1 MNRTLT
7 QTLPRMLP
15 RALASVLLLLLVQ
28 GCAVQQWQSASIGR
42 YRDSHSLADT
52 LAELESQTPFN
63 RDRPLYLLNKGLLH
77 HLVGNYPQ
85 SNLDLE
91 AAKVALEQVQA
102 LSVTEGLIS
111 TTLNETFNDY
121 SATPSERVLLHT
133 VMALN
138 YLALNDLS
146 SARVEALQS
155 DLRMREI
162 GDDDAQLASARF
174 IAGLVFELNQEWSD
188 AMISYRKAEQILTR
202 RQQAVP
208 AALQARLLNSS
219 RLLGLDSE
227 HQGYLERFQS
237 APTTLPDNYGE
248 VLVLCFSGRV
258 AAMQQRRISIYAPSL
273 EHNVTIS
280 QPFYPPRLAL
290 PTARTLALGDDQVRL
305 ELLEDVDNLAREAL
319 QASQPKRIALSLA
332 RVTSKH
338 MLVKKSQ
345 KKDPMLGLLTDL
357 VSILTEV
364 ADTRSWNLLPATI
377 LIGTL
382 QLPAGTYRQ
391 GGVSGSGKTLLQQ
404 TASPQTV
411 STQ

>member
-1 MNRTLT
+1 MRTRTLA
-7 QTLPRMLP
+7 QTLPLILPRMLT

-63 RDRPLYLLNKGLLH
+63 RDRPLYLLNKGLVH
-77 HLVGNYPQ
+77 HLVGNYSQ

-133 VMALN
+133 LMALN

-146 SARVEALQS
+146 SARVETLQS

-162 GDDDAQLASARF
+162 GDDNAQLASARF
-174 IAGLVFELNQEWSD
+174 VAGLVFELNQEQSD
-188 AMISYRKAEQILTR
+188 AMISYRKAEQLLTR

-237 APTTLPDNYGE
+237 ASTTLPDNYGE

-258 AAMQQRRISIYAPSL
+258 AAMQQRRISIYVPSL

-280 QPFYPPRLAL
+280 QPFYPPQLAL
-290 PTARTLALGDDQVRL
+290 LTASTLALGNDQVRL

-338 MLVKKSQ
+338 MLVKNSR
-345 KKDPMLGLLTDL
+345 KKDPMLGLFADL

-364 ADTRSWNLLPATI
+364 ADTRSWNLLPATM
-377 LIGTL
+377 T
-382 QLPAGTYRQ
+382 
-391 GGVSGSGKTLLQQ
+391 K
-404 TASPQTV
+404 SPQIIEV
-411 STQ
+411 KAGGTQLLIANSFGNITPLNY